1 VCRSASECRH
11 FRTRPSFCYG
21 LILNFLGA
29 IAEGQKFHWGQPP
42 CPPPGTAPV
51 SGYRKNFMTISQ
63 RFKNYRVDKQTN
75 KQTHKPTVLKTTH
88 LASSNNYL
96 STCRPRLSCCR
107 EIFGHF
113 LLHRFSV
120 LFLPRAQYSEV
131 VLFSVVYI
139 CMRVCVCVFVNVVTL
154 SSVSTSLNI
163 TRYGLIRCIF
173 TR

>member
-1 VCRSASECRH
+1 MPPFSNSSELLL
-11 FRTRPSFCYG
+11 RPYLEIFGGHSG
-21 LILNFLGA
+21 GAEISLGGSHPA
-29 IAEGQKFHWGQPP
+29 
-42 CPPPGTAPV
+42 PPPGTAPV

-113 LLHRFSV
+113 LLHRFSF

-139 CMRVCVCVFVNVVTL
+139 CMRVCVCVCKRGNSKF
-154 SSVSTSLNI
+154 S
-163 TRYGLIRCIF
+163 F
-173 TR
+173 HFP